1 MMTLAE
7 CIALVT
13 GASRGLGRAR
23 ALALAKEVAAKG
35 MTVNAV
41 APGCVAPAVVTAI
54 PEKTRSKLLDQIP
67 MQRFGTSEE
76 VARSCID
83 LCLADEDYMT
93 GSELKIH
100 GGLYM

>member
-1 MMTLAE
+1 MRPLDDPRTPILHA
-7 CIALVT
+7 C
-13 GASRGLGRAR
+13 AR
-23 ALALAKEVAAKG
+23 CQCA
-35 MTVNAV
+35 N
-41 APGCVAPAVVTAI
+41 VVW
-54 PEKTRSKLLDQIP
+54 SDLDQIP
-67 MQRFGTSEE
+67 MRRFGTSEE